1 MNERNGDW
9 PFGWVRTTLDEIGTL
24 YCGQSPPSITVNG
37 DGKGTVYVTGP
48 EQWDGARVLT
58 DKWTTD
64 PRRIVPDGCIFVT
77 VKGAGV
83 GTIFPGIACAIGRDI
98 YAYCPSAS
106 VSSAF
111 IQHAL
116 HATID
121 EVKRQA
127 QGDIPG
133 LSKNHLLKHEIGFPP
148 LAEQRRIAAKIV
160 ALQERSLR
168 AREALA
174 EVGPLLEQFRQSALA
189 AAFRGDLTANWR
201 AAHPNVE
208 PASELL
214 NRIRSERRR
223 LWEQSELAKYEAKDQ
238 KPPKNWQ
245 DKYEELELVDDTDLP
260 KLPEGWI
267 WSTLGA
273 ISVIQGGVTLG
284 QKKRAGV
291 RYISVPYLRVANV
304 QRGYLD
310 LSEVKTIEVTL
321 DRLEQLRLQDGDL
334 LFNEGGDRDKLGR
347 GWIWKAE
354 IEDCIHQNHVFRARL
369 LSNEL
374 LPDLISHYANEFGRE
389 FFFRR
394 ASQTVNLASI
404 NKTQLSRL
412 PVPITIYS
420 R

>member
-1 MNERNGDW
+1 M
-9 PFGWVRTTLDEIGTL
+9 
-24 YCGQSPPSITVNG
+24 
-37 DGKGTVYVTGP
+37 YVTGP

-83 GTIFPGIACAIGRDI
+83 GTIFPGVVCAIGRDI

-148 LAEQRRIAAKIV
+148 PCRAEAN
-160 ALQERSLR
+160 RSEDR
-168 AREALA
+168 GITGA
-174 EVGPLLEQFRQSALA
+174 EPAGTRSACGSGA
-189 AAFRGDLTANWR
+189 AAGAVSTISAGRRLPWR
-201 AAHPNVE
+201 PDCQLARRAPNVE

-291 RYISVPYLRVANV
+291 QYISVPYLRVANV

-310 LSEVKTIEVTL
+310 LSEFKTIEVTL
-321 DRLEQLRLQDGDL
+321 DCLEQLRLQDGDL
-334 LFNEGGDRDKLGR
+334 LFNEGGS
-347 GWIWKAE
+347 E
-354 IEDCIHQNHVFRARL
+354 TN
-369 LSNEL
+369 
-374 LPDLISHYANEFGRE
+374 
-389 FFFRR
+389 
-394 ASQTVNLASI
+394 
-404 NKTQLSRL
+404 
-412 PVPITIYS
+412 
-420 R
+420 